1 MPNEFSSFLQ
11 DFLGVLAGDTFYNNA
26 PLTAYLN
33 RSTNDRSGDE
43 ANIVDDKI
51 TGVLIGALG
60 YALGER
66 QYNLAHTG
74 GKRTDFTV
82 LIPEYPR
89 PCFVTE
95 SKNTATLRLEK
106 HLPQLVDYMRSRG
119 AARGMLINGKRILTY
134 EFAGGTPVG
143 TGDLALA
150 ELVAKWRGESLLAGG
165 KIGED
170 ALDYGDKVAL
180 QAFWQRFRRDA
191 FSGLPALIQDLTL
204 TPAGAPHA
212 LDGSTWPQESRINIH
227 GPGEA
232 EFVANLINES
242 RELIREI
249 QYDVA
254 AQLSL
259 RLAEYKE
266 YERELDKRQSG
277 ASTFTSEFKHLV
289 ATLDQRLE
297 SWGVA
302 AGLRASLRSRADA
315 QFYGT
320 DDRKVYAEIKKAAAG
335 AVQEVAAALT
345 GKHKKTK
352 KQIDTHVRLVEDA
365 VDAVQSLIRS
375 YHARRKAL
383 SASYAQAVRVHSL
396 YEQWRERVATLIL
409 RTDEPARLVREFSA
423 DRLRPLRAD
432 ADGAYRRRQGPDA
445 ARLHERRHS
454 ALV

>member
-1 MPNEFSSFLQ
+1 
-11 DFLGVLAGDTFYNNA
+11 
-26 PLTAYLN
+26 
-33 RSTNDRSGDE
+33 
-43 ANIVDDKI
+43 
-51 TGVLIGALG
+51 
-60 YALGER
+60 
-66 QYNLAHTG
+66 
-74 GKRTDFTV
+74 
-82 LIPEYPR
+82 
-89 PCFVTE
+89 
-95 SKNTATLRLEK
+95 
-106 HLPQLVDYMRSRG
+106 
-119 AARGMLINGKRILTY
+119 
-134 EFAGGTPVG
+134 
-143 TGDLALA
+143 
-150 ELVAKWRGESLLAGG
+150 
-165 KIGED
+165 
-170 ALDYGDKVAL
+170 
-180 QAFWQRFRRDA
+180 
-191 FSGLPALIQDLTL
+191 
-204 TPAGAPHA
+204 
-212 LDGSTWPQESRINIH
+212 
-227 GPGEA
+227 
-232 EFVANLINES
+232 
-242 RELIREI
+242 I

-423 DRLRPLRAD
+423 DRLRPLR
-432 ADGAYRRRQGPDA
+432 
-445 ARLHERRHS
+445 
-454 ALV
+454 